1 MGALSSELNEAAE
14 APSSVSRQSS
24 QWAERLHQD
33 LSPSRPLPSGHY
45 TQLHLLHG

>member
-1 MGALSSELNEAAE
+1 MGALSSELNEPAE